1 MTHTMRL
8 YLIIKLLYSEI
19 GNISLIATSETE
31 AQYDP
36 FFGKYSCVVTIGE
49 TVLFFGGEDYL
60 NQISQWT
67 PRGLRRIGTL
77 PFSFDRGTCAVKDDK
92 VFLGFAEIKPKS
104 CWER

>member
-8 YLIIKLLYSEI
+8 YLIIKLLSLEI

-31 AQYDP
+31 ALYVP
-36 FFGKYSCVVTIGE
+36 FEGKFSCVVTIGE

-77 PFSFDRGTCAVKDDK
+77 PFSLNHGTCAVKGDK
-92 VFLGFAEIKPKS
+92 VFVGFDIIKPKS

>member
-49 TVLFFGGEDYL
+49 TVLLFGGEEYPR
-60 NQISQWT
+60 QISQWT

-77 PFSFDRGTCAVKDDK
+77 SFSFQEGTCAVKNDN
-92 VFLGFAEIKPKS
+92 VFLGFELNRPKS